1 METEFICPC
10 NSSNNFV
17 TNVLFSCSSF
27 IIFFAMLYIKFYQNR
42 QLKEDKADFGCC
54 MFAVFLSGVLV
65 VFLWLFVLFFNG
77 HYYVCKMSDWNGTWT
92 DNPAKVP
99 RKWCKP
105 SANDTNFN
113 DLQRMSSEWYF
124 QSQVWLMHLLLY
136 SDKKLIN
143 ISLVINVHT
152 SVDKLPVKVHSKVHK
167 SIILQKNPFYLC
179 LIMNAVLLSLNH
191 PIFTICLSG
200 RSRGSTYWPYCV
212 CSTLL
217 LCSEASQH

>member
-1 METEFICPC
+1 MEKKFCAELGSFAKSMVKEDVALSLLLVVMEKLMETEFICPC
-10 NSSNNFV
+10 DAS
-17 TNVLFSCSSF
+17 LFYYNTLVICSST
-27 IIFFAMLYIKFYQNR
+27 IIFCLIVHIKMDQYKK
-42 QLKEDKADFGCC
+42 LTECC
-54 MFAVFLSGVLV
+54 DCGNILRLSGVLISGV
-65 VFLWLFVLFFNG
+65 LTVFLWLFVLSYDG
-77 HYYVCKMSDWNGTWT
+77 QYYVCKMTYWNGTWT

-179 LIMNAVLLSLNH
+179 LIMKMLYFCH
-191 PIFTICLSG
+191 
-200 RSRGSTYWPYCV
+200 
-212 CSTLL
+212 
-217 LCSEASQH
+217 